1 MRNDGPSLSR
11 RNGFTLIEV
20 LAVVFLTALVLG
32 VALDFYTDL
41 SNANIRA
48 AGLTRELRQAT
59 AVLDRIARDFQ
70 GTMYATVPAGADPL
84 YHGWRFLGEEG
95 GDLGADRVLF
105 VTTNHRPRTSDLHR
119 SEYAAVAYI
128 TRPAEDDTLE
138 LLRSSRPHRPENGGL
153 ELPFEDDESL
163 LLLAEGVHEFGV
175 TFLADDGA
183 QTSSWDSNSLVQSN
197 QLPRAVEISLALA
210 PDPRSVDAL
219 DREPRTF
226 RRIVLLP
233 MPAIDLVALLDP
245 LAAAGG
251 QGVGGNDDQDGDGI
265 PDADD
270 PDYVPSDD
278 DDPSLQTVG
287 YCVNSAALANSNP
300 TLLAIYQKNLHQPF
314 ANFANIELP
323 DGTLL
328 RDSAAVNPACQ

>member
-1 MRNDGPSLSR
+1 MRHEGPSLSR
-11 RNGFTLIEV
+11 LNGFTLIEV

-48 AGLTRELRQAT
+48 AALTREIRHAT

-70 GTMYATVPAGADPL
+70 GTIYTTVPAGADPL

-95 GDLGADRVLF
+95 GELGADRVLF
-105 VTTNHRPRTSDLHR
+105 VTTNHRPRASDLHR
-119 SEYAAVAYI
+119 SEYAAVAYV
-128 TRPAEDDTLE
+128 TRQAEDDSLD

-163 LLLAEGVHEFGV
+163 LLLAEGVHSFGV
-175 TFLADDGA
+175 TFLSEDGA

-210 PDPRSVDAL
+210 PNERSVDAL
-219 DREPRTF
+219 DGKPQTF

-245 LAAAGG
+245 LAEGNGG
-251 QGVGGNDDQDGDGI
+251 GDGDQDGDGV
-265 PDADD
+265 PDSED
-270 PDYVPSDD
+270 PDFDPSDD
-278 DDPSLQTVG
+278 DDDTPQTVG
-287 YCVNSAALANSNP
+287 YCVNSSALANENP
-300 TLLAIYQKNLHQPF
+300 ALLAIYQKNLHQPF
-314 ANFANIELP
+314 ANFANIQLP

-328 RDSAAVNPACQ
+328 RNSPAVNPACQ